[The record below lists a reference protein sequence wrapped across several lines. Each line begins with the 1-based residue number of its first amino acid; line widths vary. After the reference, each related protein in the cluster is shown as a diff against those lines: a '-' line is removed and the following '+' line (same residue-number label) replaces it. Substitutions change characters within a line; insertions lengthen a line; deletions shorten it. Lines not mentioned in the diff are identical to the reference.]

1 MVGIGQYKLGR
12 KKKIKAKQGEKA
24 MKKLMAFFKE
34 DEGAG
39 MVEYG
44 LLVALIAIG
53 LIVTLGS
60 VRDGLITLFDKVVT
74 ALTTA

>member
-1 MVGIGQYKLGR
+1 MKNG
-12 KKKIKAKQGEKA
+12 QGEKA

-53 LIVTLGS
+53 LIATLGS
-60 VRDGLITLFDKVVT
+60 VRQGLITLFTKIVN

>member
-1 MVGIGQYKLGR
+1 
-12 KKKIKAKQGEKA
+12 
-24 MKKLMAFFKE
+24 MKKLMSFFKE
-34 DEGAG
+34 EEGAG

-53 LIVTLGS
+53 LIATLTL
-60 VRDGLITLFDKVVT
+60 VKDGLITLFTKVVN

>member
-1 MVGIGQYKLGR
+1 MKNG
-12 KKKIKAKQGEKA
+12 QGEKA

-53 LIVTLGS
+53 LLATLGS
-60 VRDGLITLFDKVVT
+60 VRQGLITLFTKVVT

>member
-1 MVGIGQYKLGR
+1 
-12 KKKIKAKQGEKA
+12 

-53 LIVTLGS
+53 LLATLGS
-60 VRDGLITLFDKVVT
+60 VRQGLITLFTKVVT
-74 ALTTA
+74 ALTSA

>member
-1 MVGIGQYKLGR
+1 M
-12 KKKIKAKQGEKA
+12 E
-24 MKKLMAFFKE
+24 KLMSFFKE
-34 DEGAG
+34 EEGAG

-53 LIVTLGS
+53 LIVTLTS
-60 VRDGLITLFDKVVT
+60 VKDGLITLFNKVVT